1 MTMAFTLLLGLSS
14 FNNNNNI
21 LLVSGAEFYA
31 PETLSSGDTGKLDV
45 TLTVDVATTMDG
57 KRTSAVYN
65 NSPMGPTL
73 RVKPGDTLTVTLV
86 NNLPKATSVD
96 RELYDY
102 VYDEQHEM
110 NDFVNTTIIY
120 NRLDEIGNLFNPKFG
135 YWGTNYVNLHFHGT
149 YVMGNDNT
157 LYILAVTRCC
167 CCRCR
172 PPTYIAVCLFFS
184 YIALIPLYIHFP
196 SFHI

>member
-157 LYILAVTRCC
+157 LYILAVTLLLSLSTTYLHCC
-167 CCRCR
+167 LL
-172 PPTYIAVCLFFS
+172 VFFS